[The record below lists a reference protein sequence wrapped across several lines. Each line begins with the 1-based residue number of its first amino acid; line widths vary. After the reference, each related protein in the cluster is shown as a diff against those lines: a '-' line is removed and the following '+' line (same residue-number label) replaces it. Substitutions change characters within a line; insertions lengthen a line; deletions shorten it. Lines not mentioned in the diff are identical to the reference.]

1 MSLHRLREMLKDRE
15 AQWGVVHGVAKSQM
29 WLRDWTT
36 KHLLYP
42 WTISKQPKKEVPSEH
57 MLNKIKAFR
66 EILFHMP
73 SLQDKQE
80 KLWLLSEERK
90 SSFWSIWA
98 ILSKAS
104 ASAQERFE
112 NSLLLAESIFT
123 VSLRFCKWCIGLLGR
138 ARCGILFAGQ
148 EIIENAQYKKCPL
161 WISLGNKWAMA
172 SPGV

>member
-1 MSLHRLREMLKDRE
+1 
-15 AQWGVVHGVAKSQM
+15 
-29 WLRDWTT
+29 
-36 KHLLYP
+36 
-42 WTISKQPKKEVPSEH
+42 

-104 ASAQERFE
+104 ASAQEVKTKTVQLE
-112 NSLLLAESIFT
+112 N
-123 VSLRFCKWCIGLLGR
+123 G
-138 ARCGILFAGQ
+138 
-148 EIIENAQYKKCPL
+148 KKT
-161 WISLGNKWAMA
+161 
-172 SPGV
+172 